1 MLSKPEI
8 KDAFVTALPV
18 VAGYVAIGIPCGI
31 LEQQIGMDWLMVLV
45 MSVVFYSGAGQ
56 FMIPG
61 MVMAGNPLLAIIAS
75 VSFVNTRQVLY
86 SASLSTYCQKVSKRL
101 AFFFSA
107 GVTDESFGVNI
118 QRFRCGDWKVEQGL
132 LVNLFCCTSWTLSN
146 VLGVVLGNMIALPT
160 AIGMFAM
167 TSIFICLLC
176 SQPMNA
182 TTGLVAVFAALG
194 VIVCKLVGLTGPAI
208 LIGALVGVAAGLVYL
223 KHGEKRGRGLSHQ

>member
-8 KDAFVTALPV
+8 KDAFVSALPV
-18 VAGYVAIGIPCGI
+18 VAGYIAIGIPCGI
-31 LEQQIGMDWLMVLV
+31 LEQQVGMDWLMALV
-45 MSVVFYSGAGQ
+45 MSTVFYSGAGQ

-61 MVMAGNPLLAIIAS
+61 MIMAGNPLLAIIAS

-86 SASLSTYCQKVSKRL
+86 SASLSTYCQNVSKRL

-118 QRFRCGDWKVEQGL
+118 QRFRLGDWKVEQGL
-132 LVNLFCCTSWTLSN
+132 LVNLFCCISWSVSN
-146 VLGVVLGNMIALPT
+146 VLGVVLGNLIALPT

-176 SQPMNA
+176 SQPLNA
-182 TTGLVAVFAALG
+182 TTVLVAVFAALG
-194 VIVCKLVGLTGPAI
+194 VIACKLVGLTGPAI
-208 LIGALVGVAAGLVYL
+208 LIGALIGVAAGLIAM
-223 KHGEKRGRGLSHQ
+223 KRQQARGQAA

>member
-1 MLSKPEI
+1 MLTQSEI
-8 KDAFVTALPV
+8 KDAFATALPV
-18 VAGYVAIGIPCGI
+18 VAGYIGIGIPCGI
-31 LEQQIGMDWLMVLV
+31 LEQQVGMDWTMALL

-61 MVMAGNPLLAIIAS
+61 MLMAGNPLLAIIAS

-86 SASLSTYCQKVSKRL
+86 SASLSQYCQHVGKRL

-118 QRFRCGDWKVEQGL
+118 QRFRCGDWKVSQAL
-132 LVNLFCCTSWTLSN
+132 LVNVFCCASWAISN
-146 VLGVVLGNMIALPT
+146 ALGVVLGNLIALPA

-176 SQPMNA
+176 SQRFTS
-182 TTGLVAVFAALG
+182 TTVLVVIVSALG
-194 VIVCKLVGLTGPAI
+194 VMACKMVGLTGPAV
-208 LIGALVGVAAGLVYL
+208 LVGALVGICAGLA
-223 KHGEKRGRGLSHQ
+223 KNARSDCKEQHA

>member
-1 MLSKPEI
+1 MLTQSEI

-18 VAGYVAIGIPCGI
+18 VAGYIGIGLPCGI
-31 LEQQIGMDWLMVLV
+31 LEQQVGMDWIMALL

-61 MVMAGNPLLAIIAS
+61 MLMAGNPLLAIIAS

-86 SASLSTYCQKVSKRL
+86 SASLSQYCQNVGKRL

-118 QRFRCGDWKVEQGL
+118 QRFRCGDWKVSQAL
-132 LVNLFCCTSWTLSN
+132 LVNVFCCASWAISN
-146 VLGVVLGNMIALPT
+146 ALGVALGTLIALPA

-176 SQPMNA
+176 SQRFNG
-182 TTGLVAVFAALG
+182 TTVLVVIVSVLG
-194 VIVCKLVGLTGPAI
+194 VMACKILGLTGPAV
-208 LIGALVGVAAGLVYL
+208 LVGALTGICAGLAKNAYSDR
-223 KHGEKRGRGLSHQ
+223 KEQRA